1 MVYNPIESQ
10 RQQTVTARLSGIG
23 NKNVRVF
30 DDDGNEIKSQVI
42 NRTNTYTEILFI
54 ADVKSLGTRIYDA
67 RVSDI
72 PCDAESAVSISKNRM
87 ENQKYIVTLNRKGN
101 ISSILD
107 KELDEKEILKEPITL
122 GLFNYTGSKE
132 WPAWEM
138 NFKEANKDA
147 DRIPNV
153 VTVTVLEQGPARVS
167 FKVVQSD
174 RKSTFT
180 NIIALTDGCDIV
192 EVYSEIEWQNLR
204 TLAKNK
210 FSFTAENEKATF
222 DLGLG
227 AIERG
232 NMSEKLFEVPAQKWV
247 DLTDKSGEFGVS
259 VLSECKYGWDKYK
272 DNTLRLTAIHTPKKN
287 YRIDSMQSF
296 MDLGLNRY
304 SYAIF
309 SHKGKAQSA
318 TQLEARKFVTPMTAY
333 IATKHQ
339 GKLKTQYSFGEVST
353 NDVIIRAIKKAE
365 NSDEIVVRLNEGTNS
380 EIENFTLTLGEG
392 IESAREIYASE
403 ENKGD
408 ATVKDGKLITSFKP
422 YEIKSFALK
431 LKKSSLDA
439 QKVESTPLDLPF
451 DKNIITKKGQMGDF
465 EYTIPNILVPDEI
478 MANGVRFD
486 INKSNKNSLICSSQR
501 IKLDKDK
508 NRLVF
513 LCASMAGDKTAE
525 FILGDKKI
533 NKNVLSSFERFAAW
547 DLYDFGETAYMK
559 KGKIGYDF
567 THCLKNGEV
576 QYAKIM
582 YFYLVEFDLNG
593 ENEITLPNDN
603 DIVILAASQTNA
615 PFSKLA
621 TPTYDEVEKR
631 PFTFKLN
638 LKEKL
643 QYVYNKCVWQLG
655 DKDNFIKDN
664 NKGKD
669 Y

>member
-1 MVYNPIESQ
+1 
-10 RQQTVTARLSGIG
+10 
-23 NKNVRVF
+23 
-30 DDDGNEIKSQVI
+30 
-42 NRTNTYTEILFI
+42 
-54 ADVKSLGTRIYDA
+54 
-67 RVSDI
+67 
-72 PCDAESAVSISKNRM
+72 
-87 ENQKYIVTLNRKGN
+87 
-101 ISSILD
+101 
-107 KELDEKEILKEPITL
+107 
-122 GLFNYTGSKE
+122 
-132 WPAWEM
+132 
-138 NFKEANKDA
+138 
-147 DRIPNV
+147 
-153 VTVTVLEQGPARVS
+153 
-167 FKVVQSD
+167 
-174 RKSTFT
+174 
-180 NIIALTDGCDIV
+180 
-192 EVYSEIEWQNLR
+192 
-204 TLAKNK
+204 
-210 FSFTAENEKATF
+210 
-222 DLGLG
+222 
-227 AIERG
+227 
-232 NMSEKLFEVPAQKWV
+232 
-247 DLTDKSGEFGVS
+247 
-259 VLSECKYGWDKYK
+259 
-272 DNTLRLTAIHTPKKN
+272 
-287 YRIDSMQSF
+287 
-296 MDLGLNRY
+296 
-304 SYAIF
+304 
-309 SHKGKAQSA
+309 
-318 TQLEARKFVTPMTAY
+318 
-333 IATKHQ
+333 
-339 GKLKTQYSFGEVST
+339 
-353 NDVIIRAIKKAE
+353 
-365 NSDEIVVRLNEGTNS
+365 
-380 EIENFTLTLGEG
+380 
-392 IESAREIYASE
+392 
-403 ENKGD
+403 
-408 ATVKDGKLITSFKP
+408 
-422 YEIKSFALK
+422 
-431 LKKSSLDA
+431 
-439 QKVESTPLDLPF
+439 
-451 DKNIITKKGQMGDF
+451 MGDF
-465 EYTIPNILVPDEI
+465 EYTIPNTLVPDEI

-513 LCASMAGDKTAE
+513 LCASMTGDKMAE